1 MMPELRYADLLADA
15 RTRVRELMPWD
26 LQALLESPAPPL
38 VVDVRE
44 PHEFALAR
52 MAGALGVPR
61 GVLEAACEWDYDD
74 TVPELAAARG
84 RPVVVV
90 CRSGNRSLLAADTLR
105 RLGFA
110 DVASLATG
118 LRGWNDAELPLVAG
132 DGAPIDADAAE
143 PLLAARVRPEQRRP
157 HPD

>member
-1 MMPELRYADLLADA
+1 MTTALRYADLLADA
-15 RTRVRELMPWD
+15 RRRVRELMPWD
-26 LQALLESPAPPL
+26 LQALLDGPAPPL

-44 PHEFALAR
+44 PPEFAQVR
-52 MAGALGVPR
+52 IAGALGVPR

-74 TVPELAAARG
+74 TVPALADGRG

-90 CRSGNRSLLAADTLR
+90 CRSGNRSLLAAATLQ

-118 LRGWNDAELPLVAG
+118 LRGWNDAEQPLVGG
-132 DGAPIDADAAE
+132 DGQPIDADAAE

-157 HPD
+157 GPA